1 MKKKY
6 IAIAGN
12 IGVGKSS
19 LVEGLCKN
27 LNWEP
32 YYEPVTEN
40 PYLKDFYQDMKKMG
54 IQLPAYT
61 SSPTAFALT

>member
-40 PYLKDFYQDMKKMG
+40 PYLKDFYQDMKKW
-54 IQLPAYT
+54 AFNSSYT